1 MQINTNINT
10 NQNKNVTDNF
20 INKNEQGNT
29 SIADL
34 FSGASNYKKDIAGV
48 FSHNVMD
55 KRNVKSDN
63 YLGNAQSGDADSI
76 IGNGINANKNGKS
89 SKGDSIESKTRA
101 INDAINAISQMITPE
116 GYSQASELGITPSEE
131 DPEKFVGVYERIQI
145 ELATYCE
152 DYNPTFLNVNADKVK
167 EVVGNVKVDFD
178 SEMNFETLKNQIE
191 KIMDSVGIEV
201 NDENLLKVKE
211 MLAADIPVTEDTIID
226 NVTSQYDEFVQN
238 ESIQNKSVQNKSVQN
253 ESIQNESDNI
263 EDAIEVLNNAD
274 DRAIF
279 SIVKNDYRLNIQNL
293 RRFSNP
299 SKQSSEEIDET
310 NTRFISAKNT
320 VLHAAAVLSK
330 GAFMHMQK
338 LGININYAKIS
349 DMVSNIK
356 EMENSI
362 SEAFLSE
369 AIDTPSQE
377 QVDIFKG
384 TISTVY
390 EIEKSHIKFVA
401 QVEVTDTLAVVGEK
415 ATEATSSISV
425 ESVTSKAT
433 GVNSATALE
442 SYESLGTKIRT
453 DLGDSITKAFQNVD
467 SLLEET
473 GFEVNDTNRQAMRI
487 LGYNQMEINVE
498 NMDNVKE
505 KLFTVDYIVKNLTP
519 KTVTY
524 LIANNI
530 NPLNKDLNT
539 LSEEIAKINE
549 ELGDLGEKSYAKY
562 LYKLEKT
569 EGISDEDRSKYISLF
584 RALHEVSKK
593 DSRAV
598 GGIVNT
604 NAEFTIENMLKVS
617 SSYKVANKIDVLAN
631 TISGIIDP
639 KATKALFENTVEG
652 SISLE
657 NALDIVRQNID
668 EDLEKQYMKEQTD
681 KLTEGLSLVS
691 DEQVAELLTHHIP
704 VNVVNLVSTFKLM
717 NGNKAFDDFDRDEK
731 SEIRALFMDDADDT
745 EEASDKDYFNELTES
760 FNNLYQKNSITAMLD
775 KSGMLKT
782 LSEYAKRESYYIPIE
797 VGEDTVNIH
806 LQVNNDAGNTRVDI
820 SIKESIFGEINLMLT
835 KKEQGFDGMLAY
847 ENVSAKDAMENL
859 AKEFMNTL
867 NAAGIDMLAMS
878 AVQCDK
884 YNRLNNTVNNSIS
897 NNKNSA
903 VNNST
908 NNDTTEKSSNRVD
921 RNLSFRCA
929 KIFIRKFA
937 NAIV

>member
-1 MQINTNINT
+1 MRRKKYKENFIIVRNTLYKKERYFMQINTNINT
-10 NQNKNVTDNF
+10 NQNKNVTDSF

-63 YLGNAQSGDADSI
+63 YSGNAQSGDADSI

-167 EVVGNVKVDFD
+167 EVVGNIKVDFD

-238 ESIQNKSVQNKSVQN
+238 ESIQNKSVQN

-299 SKQSSEEIDET
+299 SKQSSEEIDDT
-310 NTRFISAKNT
+310 NTRFVTAKNI
-320 VLHAAAVLSK
+320 VLEAAAVLSK

-415 ATEATSSISV
+415 AAEATSSISV

-442 SYESLGTKIRT
+442 SYEALGTKIRT

-569 EGISDEDRSKYISLF
+569 ESISDEDRSKYISLF

-639 KATKALFENTVEG
+639 KATKALFESTATG

-782 LSEYAKRESYYIPIE
+782 LSEYAKRGSYYIPIE

-847 ENVSAKDAMENL
+847 ENISAKDTMENL
-859 AKEFMNTL
+859 AKDFMNTL
-867 NAAGIDMLAMS
+867 NASGIDMVAMF

-884 YNRLNNTVNNSIS
+884 YNRVNNDASDKI
-897 NNKNSA
+897 
-903 VNNST
+903 
-908 NNDTTEKSSNRVD
+908 SNRVD

-937 NAIV
+937 NAIA